1 MLKLFAYVYSYI
13 KMEKRVRVFVIYLK
27 DAILKFYN
35 HGQLGNELDINLTSA
50 CNTIASIVFKV

>member
-1 MLKLFAYVYSYI
+1 MYSYI
-13 KMEKRVRVFVIYLK
+13 KIEKRVRVFVIYLK